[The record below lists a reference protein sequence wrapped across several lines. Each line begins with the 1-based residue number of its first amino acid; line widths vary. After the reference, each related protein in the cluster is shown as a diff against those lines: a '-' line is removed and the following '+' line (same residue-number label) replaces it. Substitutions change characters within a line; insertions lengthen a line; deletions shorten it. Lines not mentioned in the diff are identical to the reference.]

1 MFKQVVIDGH
11 HDDSRIFAFEKHS
24 VIGNHSFDSKNILIL
39 LTLQLKHFIEF
50 LAQKRYSF
58 AEKC

>member
-24 VIGNHSFDSKNILIL
+24 IIENHSFDSKNILIL
-39 LTLQLKHFIEF
+39 LAL
-50 LAQKRYSF
+50 
-58 AEKC
+58 